1 MGAGREPLQTM
12 AYFCLTVL
20 QMHGGRAGAA
30 ARFGISQGVLATVA
44 RLSTEAGDVATAR
57 KASPQRRALTAE
69 EQGWRE
75 AAVKAMIRRAG
86 EVAAAPSAPRSQLT
100 MSDLPAL

>member
-57 KASPQRRALTAE
+57 KASPQLRALTAE
-69 EQGWRE
+69 EQGWLE